1 MAKKIINNKIFQ
13 LSLMLRIIILEQYM
27 KGNSKVI
34 ASLNSLLHNEL
45 AAIDQYFT
53 HSRMYQDWGL
63 DKLFQQLDHEMQE
76 ELTHAD
82 ALIKRILF
90 LEGVPNL
97 KDRRDLLIGVD
108 VPSML
113 KNDLVLEMEVVAALK
128 ASISLCE
135 TENDYQSREI
145 LEKLLEDTE
154 EDHVYWLEKQLGLID
169 KVGLNNY
176 IQSQM
181 ASHLA

>member
-1 MAKKIINNKIFQ
+1 
-13 LSLMLRIIILEQYM
+13 M

-34 ASLNSLLHNEL
+34 ASLNGLLHNEL

-63 DKLFQQLDHEMQE
+63 DKLFEQLDHEMQE

-90 LEGVPNL
+90 LEGTPNL
-97 KDRRDLLIGVD
+97 TDRRDLLIGDD
-108 VPSML
+108 VTSML
-113 KNDLVLEMEVVAALK
+113 KNDLILEMEVVAALK
-128 ASISLCE
+128 ESIKLCE
-135 TENDYQSREI
+135 AEKDYQSRSI

-176 IQSQM
+176 IQSHM
-181 ASHLA
+181 DSHLGA

>member
-1 MAKKIINNKIFQ
+1 
-13 LSLMLRIIILEQYM
+13 MLRYKM
-27 KGNSKVI
+27 KGNAKII

-45 AAIDQYFT
+45 AAVDQYFI

-63 DKLFQQLDHEMQE
+63 DKLFDQLDHEMQE
-76 ELTHAD
+76 EITHAD

-90 LEGVPNL
+90 LEGTPNL
-97 KDRRDLLIGVD
+97 SDRRDLLIGND

-113 KNDLVLEMEVVAALK
+113 KNDLILEMEVVAALK
-128 ASISLCE
+128 ETITLCE
-135 TENDYQSREI
+135 SEGDFQSREM

-169 KVGLNNY
+169 KIGLPNY
-176 IQSQM
+176 IQSHMGQ
-181 ASHLA
+181 HLPG

>member
-1 MAKKIINNKIFQ
+1 MELK
-13 LSLMLRIIILEQYM
+13 M

-34 ASLNSLLHNEL
+34 ASLNGLLHNEL
-45 AAIDQYFT
+45 AAIDQYFI

-63 DKLFQQLDHEMQE
+63 DKLFDQLNHEMEE

-90 LEGVPNL
+90 LEGTPNL
-97 KDRRDLLIGVD
+97 KDRRDLLIGDD

-113 KNDLVLEMEVVAALK
+113 KNDLILEMEVVAALK
-128 ASISLCE
+128 ESIKLCE
-135 TENDYQSREI
+135 EEGDYQSRVM

-154 EDHVYWLEKQLGLID
+154 EDHVYWLEKQIGLID
-169 KVGLNNY
+169 RIGLNNY
-176 IQSQM
+176 IQSHM
-181 ASHLA
+181 GNHLGA

>member
-1 MAKKIINNKIFQ
+1 
-13 LSLMLRIIILEQYM
+13 M
-27 KGNSKVI
+27 KGNTQVI

-45 AAIDQYFT
+45 AAIDQYFI

-63 DKLFQQLDHEMQE
+63 DKLFDQLDHEMQE
-76 ELTHAD
+76 EITHAD

-90 LEGVPNL
+90 LEGTPNL
-97 KDRRDLLIGVD
+97 TDRRDLIIGDD

-113 KNDLVLEMEVVAALK
+113 KNDLILEMEVVAALK

-135 TENDYQSREI
+135 SEGDYQSREM

-154 EDHVYWLEKQLGLID
+154 EDHVYWLEKQLGLIG
-169 KVGLNNY
+169 KIGLQNY
-176 IQSQM
+176 IQSYM
-181 ASHLA
+181 GSHLPG

>member
-1 MAKKIINNKIFQ
+1 
-13 LSLMLRIIILEQYM
+13 M

-34 ASLNSLLHNEL
+34 ASLNGLLHNEL
-45 AAIDQYFT
+45 AAIDQYFI

-63 DKLFQQLDHEMQE
+63 DKLFDQLNHEMEE

-90 LEGVPNL
+90 LEGIPNL
-97 KDRRDLLIGVD
+97 KSRRDLLIGDD

-113 KNDLVLEMEVVAALK
+113 KNDLILEMEVVAALK
-128 ASISLCE
+128 DTINLCE
-135 TENDYQSREI
+135 AENDYQSRAV

-154 EDHVYWLEKQLGLID
+154 EDHVYWLEKQIGLID
-169 KVGLNNY
+169 KIGLSNY
-176 IQSQM
+176 IQSHM
-181 ASHLA
+181 GSHLGA